1 MRQPRT
7 CGRCGLRPIAYHGRK
22 HCYECVPRAR
32 NSVLLCKVCGS
43 DRDYYT
49 AGRCRR
55 CYRHSPD
62 IASCRD
68 CLGWG
73 VTRRGKWL
81 CEGCQGWRRRF
92 PDPATCPSCQRHLSL
107 NARGYC
113 RLCTRQAGLV
123 RLPHQSIDV
132 VEANRDGQQLF
143 LAGMFR
149 QKRPDPP
156 TTAEPTGAWP
166 RHYPVQHEQLT
177 LLPGN
182 GRDLAAARLRGFPGP
197 PPLPDLAAALNQA
210 VHEHARQH
218 GWRGATR
225 DGVLYALLILQA
237 LQDTPGARIR
247 HSEATVLS
255 QLRGTP
261 LNATSEVLTAVG
273 MFTEDRDA
281 PLEAWFSRHTEQ
293 VGEQMLAELRSWF
306 LALRDGSSIA
316 PRSHPRSRETVRAQI
331 FNVTPTLLAWH
342 GDGHRSLREITRE
355 DISRV
360 LPSDAQQRYKAI
372 SSLRG
377 LFRFLKTR
385 GVVFMNP
392 TARMSPGQIKT
403 NQPLPL
409 DLTILREAIN
419 STNPARAALSSLI
432 AFHGPRLMHIRALQ
446 LTDINDGRMTVPGQ
460 TIPLAPPVRQALRG
474 WLDERAR
481 RWPHTLNP
489 HVFITH
495 HSALRTTPASMVW
508 IRDTLGM
515 PGKDIRN
522 DRILH
527 EAIATRGDIRRLAD
541 LFGISVHTALRYT
554 HSPEQ
559 PNTPGPTTGSGT
571 LQLRSK
577 KLQKS

>member
-1 MRQPRT
+1 VTQPRP
-7 CGRCGLRPIAYHGRK
+7 CSSCGLRPIAYHGRK

-32 NSVLLCKVCGS
+32 KGVLLCRLCGS

-55 CYRHSPD
+55 CHRASPD
-62 IASCRD
+62 IGSCLD

-81 CEGCQGWRRRF
+81 CEGCQGQRRRF
-92 PDPATCPSCQRHLSL
+92 PDPATCQSCQREVSV

-123 RLPHQSIDV
+123 RVAHQSIDI
-132 VEANRDGQQLF
+132 VEGSRDGQQLF
-143 LAGMFR
+143 LIDLFR

-156 TTAEPTGAWP
+156 LAAEPAAVWP

-177 LLPGN
+177 LLSAE
-182 GRDLAAARLRGFPGP
+182 GRDLTAARARGFPGT
-197 PPLPDLAAALNQA
+197 PPLPDLAAALNRA
-210 VHEHARQH
+210 VHEHTRQH
-218 GWRGATR
+218 GWRSSAR
-225 DGVLYALLILQA
+225 DGVLHALLILQA

-247 HSEATVLS
+247 HSDAAVLN
-255 QLRGTP
+255 QRRGTP
-261 LNATSEVLTAVG
+261 LKATCEVLAAVG
-273 MFTEDRDA
+273 MFTDDREA
-281 PLEAWFSRHTEQ
+281 PLEAWFTRHTHE
-293 VGEQMLAELRSWF
+293 VGPQMLTELSSWF
-306 LALRDGSSIA
+306 LALRDGSNIA
-316 PRSHPRSRETVRAQI
+316 PRSHPRSLETVRAQI
-331 FNVTPTLLAWH
+331 VNVTPTLVAWH
-342 GDGHRSLREITRE
+342 HEGHRSLREITRE
-355 DISRV
+355 DITRV

-385 GVVFMNP
+385 GTVFVNP
-392 TARMSPGQIKT
+392 TARMSPGQVKT

-409 DLTILREAIN
+409 DLTLLREAVN
-419 STNPARAALSSLI
+419 STNPARAALAHLI
-432 AFHGPRLMHIRALQ
+432 AFHGPRLQHVRHLQ
-446 LTDINDGRMTVPGQ
+446 LTDLNDGRMTLPGR
-460 TIPLAPPVRQALRG
+460 TIPLAPPVRQALSA

-489 HVFITH
+489 HLFITQ
-495 HSALRTTPASMVW
+495 HSALRSSPPSMVW

-527 EAIATRGDIRRLAD
+527 EAIATDGDIRRLAD
-541 LFGISVHTALRYT
+541 LFGISVNTALRYT
-554 HSPEQ
+554 HSTEQ
-559 PNTPGPTTGSGT
+559 PAAPGPTTSSGT
-571 LQLRSK
+571 DGST
-577 KLQKS
+577 